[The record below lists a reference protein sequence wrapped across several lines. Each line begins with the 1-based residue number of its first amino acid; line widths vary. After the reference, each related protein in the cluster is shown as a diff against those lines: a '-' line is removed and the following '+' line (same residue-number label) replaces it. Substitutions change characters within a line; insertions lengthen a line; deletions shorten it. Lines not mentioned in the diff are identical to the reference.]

1 MEKIKKIWRSVPIR
15 AAFVLTVTIFVFLA
29 TIATNKTNS
38 WAMQNLTDISKNY
51 HYNYSQNGDE
61 VIYEIVPPYN
71 DLTEEDKERYNLF
84 NTIYQ

>member
-38 WAMQNLTDISKNY
+38 WAMHNLTDISKNY

-61 VIYEIVPPYN
+61 VIYEIVPFFI
-71 DLTEEDKERYNLF
+71 E
-84 NTIYQ
+84 